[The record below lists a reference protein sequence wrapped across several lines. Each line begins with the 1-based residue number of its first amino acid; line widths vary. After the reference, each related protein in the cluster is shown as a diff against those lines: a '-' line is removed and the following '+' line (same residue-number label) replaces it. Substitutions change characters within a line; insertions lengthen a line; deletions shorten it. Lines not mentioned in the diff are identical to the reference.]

1 MYMIRLKIMSQA
13 HPFTEVARLAA
24 PGDNVAI
31 ATRRLEPGLT
41 TSFNQHEFTL
51 ASTVLE
57 GHRFAI
63 REINKNEALLSWG
76 LPFGIASR
84 EIKAGQYVA
93 NESILETL
101 RARNISVQLPDEAN
115 FVDAIKP
122 YELDEA
128 NFKAA
133 EQLPRYDLER
143 SFEGFVR
150 GGNRGVG
157 TRNYIVLL
165 ATTSLT
171 GGYVKELEVRFKD
184 KLNAYKNIDGVVAV
198 AHTEG
203 GTKTR
208 PNNYD
213 LVLRTLA
220 GFVTHPNV
228 AAVLCVD
235 RGHEVINN
243 RVLESYLR
251 DNKFPLE
258 SVTHKFLSLQQN
270 FTESLAEREAI
281 VQRWLEPVNKQK
293 RETVSASHLKLALQC
308 GGSDAFSGIS
318 ANPLGAWV
326 AKELIHYGGSANLAE
341 TDELIGAESYILQKV
356 KSLEVAKKFL
366 AMIERFKTRAAWH
379 GTSAE
384 GNPSGGNKLRGLYN
398 IALKS
403 IGAANKKHPDVRLDD
418 VIDYGETMTAAGYY
432 FMDSPGNDLESIA
445 GQVASG
451 CNMIFFTTGNGSIT
465 NFPFVP
471 TIKMVTTSERFKL
484 LENDMDVNAGAYL
497 DGTGMDEL
505 GQETLELLFKVAS
518 GKKSIG
524 EKAGHAQVQLWRN
537 WQQTD
542 SRHLAELLHS
552 AEPSGQAIRLE
563 RLEPPEIHLEFLEQ
577 GGHVS
582 SDQLGLILPT
592 SLCSGQIAAMMAKR
606 LTDKKLGFSK
616 GITKFVSLT
625 HTEGCGVSG
634 GRTATMQTHTLLN
647 YLRHPRVKHA
657 LLLEHGCEMTHND
670 HMRQVLQTLGMSAEQ
685 FGWASIQLDGG
696 IEKVIQKV
704 DAWFEGRIEGSSP
717 PQKIVT
723 NLHAAR
729 VGVYLSEQVS
739 EKVGKLLATFI
750 RTIVSGGGTVVLPE
764 LLLKQNEFTKHLR
777 AVDRLEATLTYG
789 QYAETSGLHVMQTP
803 TEHWVEILTGL
814 GATGVEL
821 VMAQVAEHPLQTH
834 PFIPVVQLCSD
845 ERLFGR
851 HADSLDVFLSPTISE
866 VDLLK
871 VMTSMFAKT
880 QTPKLHFNSDFQM
893 TRGYLGIS
901 M

>member
-1 MYMIRLKIMSQA
+1 MQNTL
-13 HPFTEVARLAA
+13 HLNDVARLASSQ
-24 PGDNVAI
+24 DNVVV
-31 ATRRLEPGLT
+31 ATRRLEPNLRVSLG
-41 TSFNQHEFTL
+41 QEVFTL
-51 ASTVLE
+51 DATVLE

-63 REINKNEALLSWG
+63 RDIDKGEALLSWG
-76 LPFGIASR
+76 LPFGIASKKI
-84 EIKAGQYVA
+84 EAGQYVA
-93 NESILETL
+93 NKSMLETL

-122 YELDEA
+122 YELDDA

-133 EQLPRYDLER
+133 EQLERHKLEQH
-143 SFEGFVR
+143 FEGYVR
-150 GGNRGVG
+150 EGNRGVG
-157 TRNYIVLL
+157 TRNSIVLL

-171 GGYVKELEVRFKD
+171 GSYVKQLEARFKD
-184 KLNAYKNIDGVVAV
+184 KLNAYSNIDGVVAV

-203 GTKTR
+203 GTKTK

-220 GFVTHPNV
+220 GFLTHPNV

-235 RGHEVINN
+235 MGHEVINN
-243 RVLESYLR
+243 KMLESYLR
-251 DNKFPLE
+251 DNHYSLE
-258 SVTHKFLSLQQN
+258 SVTHKFLSLQRD
-270 FTESLAEREAI
+270 FTESLAQGEAI
-281 VQRWLEPVNKQK
+281 VQSWLEPANQYK
-293 RETVSASHLKLALQC
+293 RTTVSASHLKLALQC

-318 ANPLGAWV
+318 ANPLAAWV
-326 AKELIHYGGSANLAE
+326 AKELIRYGGSANLAE
-341 TDELIGAESYILQKV
+341 TDELIGAESYVLQKV

-366 AMIERFKTRAAWH
+366 ATIERFKTRAAWH

-398 IALKS
+398 ISLKS
-403 IGAANKKHPDVRLDD
+403 IGAANKKNPDIRLDD
-418 VIDYGETMTAAGYY
+418 VIDYGEPMTDAGYY

-471 TIKMVTTSERFKL
+471 TIKIVTTNERFKL
-484 LENDMDVNAGAYL
+484 LEKDMDVNAGAYL
-497 DGTGMDEL
+497 EGKSMDDL
-505 GQETLELLFKVAS
+505 GQETLELMLEVAS
-518 GKKSIG
+518 GKKSVG

-542 SRHLAELLHS
+542 DRKLEEILHS
-552 AEPSGQAIRLE
+552 VEPSGRAIRLE
-563 RLEPPEIHLEFLEQ
+563 PLEVPKVQLEFLEQ
-577 GGHVS
+577 DGRMS
-582 SDQLGLILPT
+582 SDQVGLILPT
-592 SLCSGQIAAMMAKR
+592 SLCSGQIAAMIAKR
-606 LTDKKLGFSK
+606 LTDKKLGGDK

-647 YLRHPRVKHA
+647 YLKHPFVKHA

-670 HMRQVLQTLGMSAEQ
+670 YMCQALQNLGMSAEQ
-685 FGWASIQLDGG
+685 VGWASIQLDGG

-704 DAWFEGRIEGSSP
+704 DTWFEQRIESSSP
-717 PQKIVT
+717 PQKVIRD
-723 NLHAAR
+723 LSSSR
-729 VGVYLSEQVS
+729 VGLHLSEVS
-739 EKVGKLLATFI
+739 GAVGKALSEFVRA
-750 RTIVSGGGTVVLPE
+750 IVSAGGTVVLPE
-764 LLLKQNEFTKHLR
+764 VILKQSEFTKHLR
-777 AVDRLEATLTYG
+777 AVDKLEVTLAYG
-789 QYAETSGLHVMQTP
+789 QYAETPGLHVMQTP

-821 VMAQVAEHPLQTH
+821 VVAHVAEHPLQTH

-845 ERLFGR
+845 ESLFNR
-851 HADSLDVFLSPTISE
+851 YRDSLDILLSPTMSSIE
-866 VDLLK
+866 LLEFIAS
-871 VMTSMFAKT
+871 VFAKT
-880 QTPKLHFNSDFQM
+880 HQPKLYFNSDFQM
-893 TRGYLGIS
+893 TRGYLGLS

>member
-1 MYMIRLKIMSQA
+1 MMQHFPL
-13 HPFTEVARLAA
+13 TTLARLAS
-24 PGDNVAI
+24 PDDNVAI
-31 ATRRLEPGLT
+31 AIRRLEPGLT
-41 TSFNQHEFTL
+41 ISFNHQTFTL
-51 ASTVLE
+51 DSTVLE

-63 REINKNEALLSWG
+63 RLIKEKEALLSWG

-84 EIKAGQYVA
+84 KIEAGQYVA
-93 NESILETL
+93 NQNMLETL
-101 RARNISVQLPDEAN
+101 RARNISVRLPDEAN

-122 YELDEA
+122 YELKDA

-133 EQLPRYDLER
+133 EQLPRYELEKT
-143 SFEGFVR
+143 FEGYVR
-150 GGNRGVG
+150 EGNRGVG

-171 GGYVKELEVRFKD
+171 SSYVKELENRFKD
-184 KLNAYKNIDGVVAV
+184 KLKAYSNIDGVVAV

-203 GTKTR
+203 ATKTR

-243 RVLESYLR
+243 ALLESYLR
-251 DNKFPLE
+251 EHDYPLDA
-258 SVTHKFLSLQQN
+258 VPHNFLSLQQD
-270 FTESLAEREAI
+270 FTQSLIEGEAI
-281 VQRWLEPVNKQK
+281 VHGWLEFANEQK
-293 RETVSASHLKLALQC
+293 RERVSASHLKLALQC

-318 ANPLGAWV
+318 ANPLAAWV
-326 AKELIHYGGSANLAE
+326 AKELIRYGGSANLAE

-356 KSLEVAKKFL
+356 KSLEVAQKFL

-403 IGAANKKHPDVRLDD
+403 IGAANKKNPDVRLDE
-418 VIDYGETMTAAGYY
+418 VIDYGEPMTNTGYY

-451 CNMIFFTTGNGSIT
+451 CNVIFFTTGNGSIT

-471 TIKMVTTSERFKL
+471 TIKIVTTSERFKL
-484 LENDMDVNAGAYL
+484 LEKDMDVNAGAYL
-497 DGTGMDEL
+497 GGSSMDEL
-505 GQETLELLFKVAS
+505 GQETLELLLEVAS
-518 GKKSIG
+518 GKKSVG

-542 SRHLAELLHS
+542 DLYLEEILHS
-552 AEPSGQAIRLE
+552 VEPTGRAIRLE
-563 RLEPPEIHLEFLEQ
+563 YLESPEIQLELLEHD
-577 GGHVS
+577 GRIS
-582 SDQLGLILPT
+582 LDQVGLILPT
-592 SLCSGQIAAMMAKR
+592 SLCSGQIAAMMAQR
-606 LTDKKLGFSK
+606 LTDKKLGSSK
-616 GITKFVSLT
+616 GITKFVSLV

-647 YLRHPRVKHA
+647 YLRHPFVKHA

-670 HMRQVLQTLGMSAEQ
+670 HMRQVLQNLGMSAEQ

-704 DAWFEGRIEGSSP
+704 DDWFEQKIEDSSP
-717 PQKIVT
+717 PQKV
-723 NLHAAR
+723 AR
-729 VGVYLSEQVS
+729 DLSSIRMGMYLSEVS
-739 EKVGKLLATFI
+739 EAVGKLLATFI
-750 RTIVSGGGTVVLPE
+750 RMVVSAGGTVVVPE
-764 LLLKQNEFTKHLR
+764 SLLKQSEFISHLG
-777 AVDRLEATLTYG
+777 AIDKLEATLAYG
-789 QYAETSGLHVMQTP
+789 QYAETPGLHTMQAP

-821 VMAQVAEHPLQTH
+821 VIAHVSEHPFQTH
-834 PFIPVVQLCSD
+834 PFIPVVQVCSNED
-845 ERLFGR
+845 LFKR
-851 HADSLDVFLSPTISE
+851 YADSLDVLLSPTSSPQ
-866 VDLLK
+866 DLMQVVVSL
-871 VMTSMFAKT
+871 FAKM
-880 QTPKLHFNSDFQM
+880 QQPKAHFNSDFQM
-893 TRGYLGIS
+893 TRGHLGVS